1 MHRRRPKTKQT
12 GSGFVIFKRSPES
25 PHDPSH
31 GTGMVVRSSGG
42 SNTQVSIGRRKTI
55 DPICLVFY
63 ANWCP
68 HCVKFSTIF
77 HEAKMISETK
87 KFVMIRID
95 NDKNGEISA
104 RYVPDGKY
112 IPRVFFLSSAGQLD
126 PQIQA
131 PRKEYKYFYDERSPS
146 PATARG
152 SFSSSMDKALKKLR

>member
-1 MHRRRPKTKQT
+1 MM
-12 GSGFVIFKRSPES
+12 IRSVLFALLLVVAGPAQADPDWNDNSIRWHSYEDGLKAAAAES
-25 PHDPSH
+25 
-31 GTGMVVRSSGG
+31 
-42 SNTQVSIGRRKTI
+42 K
-55 DPICLVFY
+55 PICLVFY

-77 HEAKMISETK
+77 REAKMISETK

-95 NDKNGEISA
+95 NDTNGEISA

-112 IPRVFFLSSAGQLD
+112 VPRVFFLSSAGQLD

-146 PATARG
+146 RATTRG
-152 SFSSSMDKALKKLR
+152 SFSSSMDKALKTLR

>member
-1 MHRRRPKTKQT
+1 MM
-12 GSGFVIFKRSPES
+12 IRSVLFASLLVVAGPAQADPDWNDNNIRWHSYNDGLKVAMAES
-25 PHDPSH
+25 
-31 GTGMVVRSSGG
+31 
-42 SNTQVSIGRRKTI
+42 K
-55 DPICLVFY
+55 PICLVFY

-68 HCVKFSTIF
+68 HCVKFSTVF
-77 HEAKMISETK
+77 HDAKMISETK

-95 NDKNGEISA
+95 NDKDGEISA

>member
-1 MHRRRPKTKQT
+1 MM
-12 GSGFVIFKRSPES
+12 IRSVLFASLLLVAGPAQA
-25 PHDPSH
+25 DPDWNDNNIRWHSYND
-31 GTGMVVRSSGG
+31 GLKAAMAE
-42 SNTQVSIGRRKTI
+42 NK
-55 DPICLVFY
+55 PICLVFY

-95 NDKNGEISA
+95 NDTNGEISA
-104 RYVPDGKY
+104 KYVPDGKY

-146 PATARG
+146 PDTARG

>member
-1 MHRRRPKTKQT
+1 MM
-12 GSGFVIFKRSPES
+12 IRSVLFASLLVVAGPAQADPDWNDNNIRWHSYNDGLKAAMAES
-25 PHDPSH
+25 
-31 GTGMVVRSSGG
+31 
-42 SNTQVSIGRRKTI
+42 K
-55 DPICLVFY
+55 PICLVFY

-104 RYVPDGKY
+104 KFAPDGKY
-112 IPRVFFLSSAGQLD
+112 IPRVYFLSSAGQLD

-146 PATARG
+146 PDTARG